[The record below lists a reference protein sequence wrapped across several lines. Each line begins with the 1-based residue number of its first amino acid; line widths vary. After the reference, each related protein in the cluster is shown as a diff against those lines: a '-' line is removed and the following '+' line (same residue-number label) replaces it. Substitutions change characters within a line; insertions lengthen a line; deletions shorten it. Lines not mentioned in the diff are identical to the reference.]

1 MRTFGSSLFISI
13 AVAEIVRTTSA
24 NYARLG
30 EHITHYSR
38 VLELPWAMGAWTFD
52 STAGLA
58 RIANEITRQATVLGY
73 VNAWLLYTIVSASL
87 IPLCLLVGMRRKG
100 VE

>member
-30 EHITHYSR
+30 EHISHYNR
-38 VLELPWAMGAWTFD
+38 VLELPWAMGGWTVD
-52 STAGLA
+52 SAAGMA
-58 RIANEITRQATVLGY
+58 RITSEITRQATVLGY
-73 VNAWLLYTIVSASL
+73 VNAWLLYTIVSATL
-87 IPLCLLVGMRRKG
+87 IPLCLLVGKHRRAA
-100 VE
+100 